1 MKKLRA
7 NNSQK
12 LNNVLFFLAGVVAVV
27 VVGLIIFGVVSKVH
41 SAQNKQQYIRPDEET
56 HQEPETQ
63 TVEKWQEGVISYQ
76 GKYYKYN
83 TNIRSFLL
91 MGIDSD
97 DPVSA
102 SVDGVSGGQSDAMF
116 LLVVDDLN
124 ETLSIISINRNTMT
138 RVEVYDENGG
148 SLGTMTAQI
157 CTQHGFGDGRR
168 LSCSRTVDAVSYLFY
183 NIPIA
188 GYISI
193 NMGAIPTLN
202 DAVGGVEVEV
212 LDTLNYPAQ
221 GVKLE
226 EGDTVLLSGKEA
238 YCYLRGRDIYDFNS
252 ATDRLKRGEQYLVNY
267 FNKLKE
273 ETNGRVSQVVEIYN
287 SVAEYV
293 VSSVSMASLIGQLM
307 DYDFS
312 EDMVYTVPGDTRM
325 GDEYEEFYVND
336 DEFYDLIIRTF
347 YEEVP
352 Q

>member
-1 MKKLRA
+1 MKKSGA

-12 LNNVLFFLAGVVAVV
+12 LNNVLFFLAGVLAVV
-27 VVGLIIFGVVSKVH
+27 VVGLIAFGVVNKVQ
-41 SAQNKQQYIRPDEET
+41 SAQKQEYVRPDNTDTWE
-56 HQEPETQ
+56 QETQ
-63 TVEKWQEGVISYQ
+63 TVEKWQEGEITYR
-76 GKYYKYN
+76 GKEYKYN
-83 TNIRSFLL
+83 TNIRTFLL

-97 DPVSA
+97 EPVTA
-102 SVDGVSGGQSDAMF
+102 AVDGISGGQSDAMF
-116 LLVVDDLN
+116 LLVVDDKE

-138 RVEVYDENGG
+138 RIEVYDANGG

-193 NMGAIPTLN
+193 NMGAIPMLN
-202 DAVGGVEVEV
+202 DAIGGVEVEV
-212 LDTLNYPAQ
+212 LDTLNYPEQ
-221 GVKLE
+221 GVSLQ
-226 EGDTVLLSGKEA
+226 EGETVCLNGQEA
-238 YCYLRGRDIYDFNS
+238 YCYLRGRDLNDFNS
-252 ATDRLKRGEQYLVNY
+252 ATDRLRRGEQYLVNY

-273 ETNGRVSQVVEIYN
+273 ETNGSVSQVIDIYN
-287 SVAEYV
+287 QVSEYV
-293 VSSVSMASLIGQLM
+293 VSSVSMTSLIGQLM
-307 DYDFS
+307 DYEFS
-312 EDMVYTVPGDTRM
+312 EDMVYTVPGETRM
-325 GDEYEEFYVND
+325 GEEYEEFYVND